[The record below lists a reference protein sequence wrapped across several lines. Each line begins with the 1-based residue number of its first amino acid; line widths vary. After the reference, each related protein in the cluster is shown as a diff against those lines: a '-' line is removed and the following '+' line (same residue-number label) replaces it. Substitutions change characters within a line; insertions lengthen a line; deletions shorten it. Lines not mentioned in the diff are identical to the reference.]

1 MERVRPKVA
10 RTEKDISIAEASQ
23 YYDACAECV
32 GKDVSSYAKIG
43 FFDVLIRCENELK
56 ILARDSDFT
65 NNTEFERVVHALK
78 ESNHQGLQQ
87 LAHSL
92 KCVNPVMQQRLWCR
106 LDTMTNLIKAIL
118 SLCPN
123 EENFVQMLKDC
134 CDANL
139 KNISSLVKEEDKV
152 RTEKSLEQLKE
163 AVTYGRWQFGS
174 CEDILQGK
182 KNHELVLEITTI
194 VWHYDEIG
202 KNIDRILFEIDGKE
216 LKGIEVVIKQFGE
229 CKEISAFQVELWKKG
244 GRIYNHNNYDSSDN
258 EVLYLSVNS
267 QMSTFTTC
275 KDLWQQRLS
284 QWKEHAFQLREKF
297 PALNYFRFNEIH
309 SLIYQIDTFLSPK
322 CLGRSLQAA
331 KSIKPFLQKI
341 NCQVTDKD
349 IDKILQDWRYFNCDI
364 LKSYDLYNI
373 SDREDFKEC
382 RDAIAR
388 FGLILQPLWAC
399 LPSDRVERPC
409 PILLNVGKP
418 NLILYPH
425 KSLLLKVFGLF
436 ESHEYIPRAEHI
448 LICNEHTAEEDVTCL
463 IFRAISSD
471 KRMQTETTNMEMDN
485 GFVKPLYC
493 LMYPEKLAPETLD
506 QVCKSVHSILLDDV
520 QSEKL
525 KHCCY
530 MFAVMSCER
539 DNLLCKLLEPF
550 CVSLSNISLRTLP
563 NKVLSRFYRNNWAN
577 PQSHSIDTEPPWIQL
592 YTSKQ
597 VGMGKSTLIQRDI
610 EKIRKIHEN
619 STKTI
624 KEICVAFNSKD
635 IDWIQIMDNLW
646 SYHPCPEDSLIIY
659 HLNISSCVSVQIND
673 FLFELLF
680 LQHIDSNSQI
690 SQCFH
695 VNSNMIF
702 LIEIPSTL
710 DNLSPNEMFF
720 NLFSRV
726 IQFPNVEVSNLN
738 NSFEFGMDAQY
749 TIKWMQQYFE
759 GNLEFSYIFFAF
771 FLTKTT
777 CIHPDVHFKKKS

>member
-1 MERVRPKVA
+1 MERVRP
-10 RTEKDISIAEASQ
+10 SIGTNRRS
-23 YYDACAECV
+23 
-32 GKDVSSYAKIG
+32 GKNRKRHFDCRDVSSYAKIG

-65 NNTEFERVVHALK
+65 NNTEFERVVHALN

-87 LAHSL
+87 LIHSL
-92 KCVNPVMQQRLWCR
+92 KVVNPIMQQKLWKR
-106 LDTMTNLIKAIL
+106 PLENMTNLVKAIL
-118 SLCPN
+118 SLCPDD
-123 EENFVQMLKDC
+123 ENFVQMLKDC

-202 KNIDRILFEIDGKE
+202 KNIDRVLLGVNEKE
-216 LKGIEVVIKQFGE
+216 LKGIEAVIKQFEE
-229 CKEISAFQVELWKKG
+229 CKEISASQVEFWKKG
-244 GRIYNHNNYDSSDN
+244 GRIYSHNNRDSSGN

-267 QMSTFTTC
+267 QMSKLTTC

-309 SLIYQIDTFLSPK
+309 SLIHQIDTLLSPK
-322 CLGRSLQAA
+322 CLDRSLQAA

-341 NCQVTDKD
+341 DCQVTDED
-349 IDKILQDWRYFNCDI
+349 IDKILQDWRDFNCDI
-364 LKSYDLYNI
+364 LKNYDLYNI
-373 SDREDFKEC
+373 SDRDFKKC
-382 RDAIAR
+382 RDTIAR
-388 FGLILQPLWAC
+388 FGLILRPLWAC
-399 LPSDRVERPC
+399 FPSDRVERPC

-418 NLILYPH
+418 NLILCPH
-425 KSLLLKVFGLF
+425 KSLLLEVLGLF

-463 IFRAISSD
+463 IFRAIGSD
-471 KRMQTETTNMEMDN
+471 KRMQIETTNMEMDH

-493 LMYPEKLAPETLD
+493 LVCPENLAPETLN
-506 QVCKSVHSILLDDV
+506 QVCKSVHGTLLNDI

-525 KHCCY
+525 KRCFY

-550 CVSLSNISLRTLP
+550 CWNGQEYTYSKR
-563 NKVLSRFYRNNWAN
+563 YRK
-577 PQSHSIDTEPPWIQL
+577 D
-592 YTSKQ
+592 SK
-597 VGMGKSTLIQRDI
+597 K
-610 EKIRKIHEN
+610 HEN
-619 STKTI
+619 STKMV
-624 KEICVAFNSKD
+624 KEIYVAFNGKD
-635 IDWIQIMDNLW
+635 IDWTQIMDNLW
-646 SYHPCPEDSLIIY
+646 SYHPCPKDSLIIY

-680 LQHIDSNSQI
+680 LRHIDSNSQI

-695 VNSNMIF
+695 VNPNMIF

-720 NLFSRV
+720 NLFSHT
-726 IQFPNVEVSNLN
+726 IQFPIVEVSGLN
-738 NSFEFGMDAQY
+738 NPFEFGMDAQY
-749 TIKWMQQYFE
+749 TVKWMQQYFQ

-771 FLTKTT
+771 F
-777 CIHPDVHFKKKS
+777 